1 MNVHQDLN
9 SKKRRSRVSQV
20 GSLGNINTLS
30 EMNNKKSLIKKK
42 RDLTCLLI
50 VVLYLFSL
58 HFITNRNDR
67 DCLIGNYLNS
77 TQDLNRDVVKQ
88 HKLLRSNTNS
98 QEERTSQQQQERK
111 AEQEESF
118 PQQTNQESICPSIL
132 QSMGADTSSTSN
144 IWHHLQQ
151 QIIHGSFF
159 PQQLQDS
166 KPYQHWIQTLYKY
179 YTVDKLRRTIAHP
192 ASPKV
197 IAKLSSLMRE
207 YRLYNS
213 QNQHLQKQIRIL
225 ILGGSVTAG
234 HDCRWPDWL
243 GNDKPDQSNHQIP
256 FHNCAWP
263 ARFENLLNTLF
274 GDVFH
279 VDNLASGGASS
290 VWGSMLLERRLF
302 NDPDTIPDIIIS
314 AYSANDAKR
323 NDGTKPSDIVYGH
336 MQDLIQAAQDLQPCE
351 HDLPLVIMADDFY
364 GDLPYQASR
373 FSSYVYQLSQWSN
386 LMAVSGSSVLRYK
399 LLQELMDAET
409 VHPLVNSNFGIHL
422 GMGFHMGMAWIMLFN
437 FVNAFVSVCNDEH
450 VGINYLDETE
460 IGKVGVNS
468 TIAGDPNLLPSIVK
482 GEPSAK
488 HFAHL
493 DESLGTV
500 ADVSRHYQENVERRK
515 KLCENKD
522 TIGKCTYSWFVNM
535 AGSGVSSKAEINDK
549 MRPVLYDYEGWP
561 SMRNAWWGKGT
572 TTAHQVPK
580 ISWSAKRNGATFTMK
595 LDNVTSSTKYVLLQT
610 MKSYSDEWKGSKLQL
625 VFSILRNGQVL
636 KKDWYTHVDNS
647 TVTAHYIDG
656 YHKDKTSVYYPHRFP
671 LPQNGADIGD
681 TVIMNATLVGGSK
694 FQISGISFC
703 AI

>member
-1 MNVHQDLN
+1 MKKK
-9 SKKRRSRVSQV
+9 SIKKR
-20 GSLGNINTLS
+20 
-30 EMNNKKSLIKKK
+30 

-50 VVLYLFSL
+50 VVMYLFSL
-58 HFITNRNDR
+58 HFITNRDDR
-67 DCLIGNYLNS
+67 DCLIGNYLNA
-77 TQDLNRDVVKQ
+77 TQDTNRNDVK
-88 HKLLRSNTNS
+88 KPYLLRSNTKETTS
-98 QEERTSQQQQERK
+98 RHEHQEERKER
-111 AEQEESF
+111 EEKSF
-118 PQQTNQESICPSIL
+118 PLQTIQDSICPSIL
-132 QSMGADTSSTSN
+132 QSMGADKSSTS
-144 IWHHLQQ
+144 IVWQKLQH
-151 QIIHGSFF
+151 QIINGSFF
-159 PQQLQDS
+159 PLQLQDS
-166 KPYQHWIQTLYKY
+166 QPYQHWIQTLYKY
-179 YTVDKLRRTIAHP
+179 YTVDKLRRTVAHP
-192 ASPKV
+192 ASSHT
-197 IAKLSSLMRE
+197 IAKLSSLMQQ
-207 YRLYNS
+207 YTIHNS
-213 QNQHLQKQIRIL
+213 QHQHLQKFKRKQIRIL
-225 ILGGSVTAG
+225 VLGGSVTAG

-243 GNDKPDQSNHQIP
+243 GNDRPNQSNHQIP

-263 ARFENLLNTLF
+263 ARLENLLNTLF
-274 GDVFH
+274 GDIFH

-290 VWGSMLLERRLF
+290 VWGSMLLQRRLF
-302 NDPDTIPDIIIS
+302 NDPDKVPDIIIS
-314 AYSANDAKR
+314 AYSANDAKQ
-323 NDGTKPSDIVYGH
+323 NDGTKASDIVYGH

-351 HDLPLVIMADDFY
+351 NDLPLVIMADDFY

-399 LLQELMDAET
+399 LLQELHDAET
-409 VHPLVNSNFGIHL
+409 LHPLVNSNFGIHL

-450 VGINYLDETE
+450 VGIRYLEETE
-460 IGKVGVNS
+460 KGLDSTNVGVNA
-468 TIAGDPNLLPSIVK
+468 TVAGDPDLLPSIVK

-572 TTAHQVPK
+572 TTPHQVPK

-595 LDNVTSSTKYVLLQT
+595 LNNVTSSTKYVLLQT
-610 MKSYSDEWKGSKLQL
+610 MKSYSDEWIGSKLQL

-656 YHKDKTSVYYPHRFP
+656 YHEDKTSVYYPHRFP
-671 LPQNGADIGD
+671 LPQNGAEVGD

-703 AI
+703 TI